1 MTLPMPEAE
10 MDRLKALYN
19 YQILDTEG
27 EERFDRIAELASLT
41 CDTPYAIIS
50 LVGEDR
56 IWFKAAFGID
66 LSQTEKANSFCSF
79 TITQPGITEINDAAN
94 DERFYDYSLVNG
106 NTKISFYAGC
116 PLIDPNGNVL
126 GTLSVLDTNHKTLTK
141 KQKAALR
148 LLADKAVQ
156 LIIDRKDKLELESY
170 KKLTLDSIDLV
181 CSLNE
186 NYLFTKAN
194 PVFKK
199 ILGYSPQDLEN
210 ISFLELVHPEDISKT
225 NNQLKKLKRSG
236 MSANFTIRFLART
249 GESKTIQW
257 FITSTLSSGDLF
269 GVGRDITAEKQ
280 RELELL
286 VSEERARIFFENSQG
301 FMCTHDLTGKFTSV
315 NEAGAGILGYS
326 KEEILAKSLFDIVPP
341 QRHDLVKAYLAE
353 ISALG
358 SSKGQMV
365 TRHKDG
371 AYHIWLYNNILEQT
385 LAGESYV
392 IGNAIDVTERYK
404 LEEDLRK
411 TKEMLEQTNRVA
423 RVGGWEYNVA
433 RQQVIWTSVTKDI
446 HGVSQDF
453 EPSLKDAIN
462 FYKEGYS
469 RDLMRSVVENA
480 TINGGTWDLELQI
493 INAQGEEIWVRTLGN
508 VEMEKGIVKRMYGA
522 IQDISQ
528 VIAQR
533 DEINAAKL
541 KAENANMAKS
551 EFLANM
557 SHEIRTP
564 LNGIIGFTDLV
575 LKTQLNETQHQ
586 YLSIVNQSANVLL
599 GIISDI
605 LDFSKIEAGKLELDN
620 DKCDIYEIASQAA
633 DIITYQVQNRGLEM
647 LLNIPPDLPRFIYAD
662 PVRLKQILVNLMGNA
677 SKFTSEGE
685 VELRITALDK
695 KDNET
700 TFRFAVRDTG
710 IGINPD
716 KQSKI
721 FEAFSQE
728 DNSTTKKYGGTGLGL
743 AISNQLLALMGSHL
757 QLESTP
763 GEGSTFYFDATFK
776 SEQGPPI
783 EWADIEKVKNVLIV
797 DDNLNNRI
805 ILEQILLLNN
815 IQTTQAKN
823 GIEALELLESGEKY
837 DAILMDYHMPFLDG
851 VETIRNIRN
860 SFDIGEEEIPVILL
874 HSSSDDEKIIEACR
888 ELGIKQRLVKPIKNN
903 DIYRALSRLNKQ
915 NQQNSEQS
923 QEENNASTENPT
935 ILVAEDNP
943 VNMMLMRSILRK
955 NVPDGNMIEASN
967 GLEAVRYCE
976 ETIPDIILMDI
987 QMPEMNGYEATQAIR
1002 KLPLQKRIPIVAITA
1017 GNVKGEKEKCMEAG
1031 MDDFL
1036 VKPVREEN
1044 IIAVLKKWLENPQN
1058 LQ

>member
-1 MTLPMPEAE
+1 MTFPTPEAE
-10 MDRLKALYN
+10 LDRLKALYN

-41 CDTPYAIIS
+41 CDTPFAVIS
-50 LVGEDR
+50 LVDEDR
-56 IWFKAAFGID
+56 IWFKSALGID
-66 LSQTEKANSFCSF
+66 LPQTERANSFCSF
-79 TITQPGITEINDAAN
+79 AITQHDITEINDAAN
-94 DERFYDYSLVNG
+94 DERFKNYSLVNSVA
-106 NTKISFYAGC
+106 KISFYAGY
-116 PLIDPNGNVL
+116 PLTDPNGNVL
-126 GTLSVLDTNHKTLTK
+126 GTLSVLDTKPKTLTPN
-141 KQKAALR
+141 QKASLR
-148 LLADKAVQ
+148 LLADKVVQ

-194 PVFKK
+194 PVFRK
-199 ILGYSPQDLEN
+199 ILGYSSEDLQN
-210 ISFLELVHPEDISKT
+210 TSFLELVHPDDIQKT

-236 MSANFTIRFLART
+236 MSANFTIRFLTIT

-280 RELELL
+280 KELELL
-286 VSEERARIFFENSQG
+286 VSEERARVFFENSQG
-301 FMCTHDLTGKFTSV
+301 FMCTHDLDGRFTSV
-315 NEAGAGILGYS
+315 NEAGAAILGYS
-326 KEEILAKSLFDIVPP
+326 KDEILAKSLFDIVPP
-341 QRHDLVKAYLAE
+341 QRHELVKAYLDE
-353 ISALG
+353 IGALG

-365 TRHKDG
+365 TRHKNG

-385 LAGESYV
+385 LTGESYV

-446 HGVSQDF
+446 HGVGQDY
-453 EPSLKDAIN
+453 EPNLEDAIN

-469 RDLMRSVVENA
+469 RNLMASVVEKA
-480 TINGGTWDLELQI
+480 SVNGGTWDLELQI
-493 INAQGEEIWVRTLGN
+493 INAQGEEMWVRALGN

-528 VIAQR
+528 VITQR
-533 DEINAAKL
+533 DEINTAKL
-541 KAENANMAKS
+541 KAENASMAKS

-599 GIISDI
+599 SIISDI

-620 DKCDIYEIASQAA
+620 EKCDIYEIASQAS

-662 PVRLKQILVNLMGNA
+662 PIRLKQILVNLMANA
-677 SKFTSEGE
+677 SKFTAEGE

-695 KDNET
+695 KENET

-716 KQSKI
+716 KQLKI

-743 AISNQLLALMGSHL
+743 TISNQLLALMGSHL

-763 GEGSTFYFDATFK
+763 GVGSTFYFDATFK
-776 SEQGPPI
+776 SEQGPPV
-783 EWADIEKVKNVLIV
+783 EWNDIEKVKNVLIV
-797 DDNLNNRI
+797 DDNKNNRT

-815 IQTTQAKN
+815 IETTQARN
-823 GIEALELLESGEKY
+823 GIEALELLESGKKY

-851 VETIRNIRN
+851 VETVRNIRN
-860 SFDIGEEEIPVILL
+860 SFDNGEEETPVILL

-888 ELGIKQRLVKPIKNN
+888 ELHIKQRLVKPIKIN
-903 DIYRALSRLNKQ
+903 DIHQALSRLSKQ
-915 NQQNSEQS
+915 NQQDTGQS
-923 QEENNASTENPT
+923 QEESNASTENPT
-935 ILVAEDNP
+935 ILIAEDNP
-943 VNMMLMRSILRK
+943 VNMMLLRSILRK
-955 NVPDGNMIEASN
+955 NLPDGIMIEASN
-967 GLEAVRYCE
+967 GLEAVQYYE
-976 ETIPDIILMDI
+976 KTDPDIILMDI
-987 QMPEMNGYEATQAIR
+987 QMPEMNGYEASQAIR
-1002 KLPLQKRIPIVAITA
+1002 KLPSQKRIPIVAITA

-1044 IIAVLKKWLENPQN
+1044 IIAVLKKWLDNPQH
-1058 LQ
+1058 LK

>member
-19 YQILDTEG
+19 YQILDSEA
-27 EERFDRIAELASLT
+27 EERFDSITELASLT
-41 CDTPYAIIS
+41 CDTPFAVIS
-50 LVGEDR
+50 LVDKDR

-66 LSQTEKANSFCSF
+66 LSQTERVNSFCSF
-79 TITQPGITEINDAAN
+79 AITQPDITEINDAAS
-94 DERFYDYSLVNG
+94 DERFYDNSLVKG
-106 NTKISFYAGC
+106 YTKIYFYAGC
-116 PLIDPNGNVL
+116 PLIDRNGNVL
-126 GTLSVLDTNHKTLTK
+126 GTLSVLDTKHKILTQN
-141 KQKAALR
+141 QKAALR

-194 PVFKK
+194 PAFKK
-199 ILGYSPQDLEN
+199 ILRYLPQDLQN
-210 ISFLELVHPEDISKT
+210 VSFLELVHPDDISKT

-236 MSANFTIRFLART
+236 MSASFTIRFLTKT

-301 FMCTHDLTGKFTSV
+301 FMCTHDLNGKFTSV
-315 NEAGAGILGYS
+315 NEAGAAILGYT
-326 KEEILAKSLFDIVPP
+326 KDEILAISLFDIVPP
-341 QRHDLVKAYLAE
+341 QRHDLVKAYLTE
-353 ISALG
+353 IGALG

-371 AYHIWLYNNILEQT
+371 AYHIWLYNNILEQN

-433 RQQVIWTSVTKDI
+433 RQQVIWTSVTKEI
-446 HGVSQDF
+446 HGVSQDY
-453 EPSLKDAIN
+453 EPSLEDAIN

-469 RDLMRSVVENA
+469 RNLMTSVVENA
-480 TINGGTWDLELQI
+480 SINGGTWDLELQI
-493 INAQGEEIWVRTLGN
+493 INSQGEEIWVRALGN
-508 VEMEKGIVKRMYGA
+508 VEMEKGVVKRMYGA
-522 IQDISQ
+522 IQDITQ

-541 KAENANMAKS
+541 RAENANMAKS

-605 LDFSKIEAGKLELDN
+605 LDFSKIEAGKLELDQE
-620 DKCDIYEIASQAA
+620 KCDIYEIASQAA

-677 SKFTSEGE
+677 SKFTFEGE

-695 KDNET
+695 KDSET
-700 TFRFAVRDTG
+700 TFRFAVMDTG

-763 GEGSTFYFDATFK
+763 GVGSTFYFDVTFR
-776 SEQGPPI
+776 SEQGSPI
-783 EWADIEKVKNVLIV
+783 EWEDIEKVKNVLIV
-797 DDNLNNRI
+797 DDNQNNRT
-805 ILEQILLLNN
+805 ILEQILLQRN
-815 IQTTQAKN
+815 IKTAQAKN

-860 SFDIGEEEIPVILL
+860 NFNIGEDDVPVILL

-903 DIYRALSRLNKQ
+903 DIYRVLSRLNKQ
-915 NQQNSEQS
+915 NQQNSWEL
-923 QEENNASTENPT
+923 EEKSNVSTENPT

-943 VNMMLMRSILRK
+943 VNMMLMRSILKK
-955 NVPDGNMIEASN
+955 NLPDGNMIEAAN
-967 GLEAVRYCE
+967 GLEAVQYYK
-976 ETIPDIILMDI
+976 ETNPDIILMDI

-1002 KLPLQKRIPIVAITA
+1002 KLSTQKRIPIVAITA

-1044 IIAVLKKWLENPQN
+1044 IIAVLKKWLQNPQKS
-1058 LQ
+1058 